1 MSLRDV
7 FLSLVR
13 GMVYVELKRGLLR
26 DWRPE
31 LVYSLIDE
39 AINEKLYEIN
49 SFLSNYVVTLE
60 NMNDAAQRITRE
72 ILLPYIY
79 KKRVQ

>member
-1 MSLRDV
+1 
-7 FLSLVR
+7 LVR
-13 GMVYVELKRGLLR
+13 DTVYLELKRGLLR

-39 AINEKLYEIN
+39 VINEKAYEID
-49 SFLSNYVVTLE
+49 SFLQEYVVTLE
-60 NMNDAAQRITRE
+60 TMNNAAQRVARE
-72 ILLPYIY
+72 ILLPYVY

>member
-7 FLSLVR
+7 FMSLVR
-13 GMVYVELKRGLLR
+13 DYAYSELKRGLLR

-31 LVYSLIDE
+31 LVYNVIDE
-39 AINEKLYEIN
+39 ALSEKIYEIN
-49 SFLSNYVVTLE
+49 SFLESYVVTLE
-60 NMNDAAQRITRE
+60 NMNPAALRVARE
-72 ILLPYIY
+72 ILIPYIS